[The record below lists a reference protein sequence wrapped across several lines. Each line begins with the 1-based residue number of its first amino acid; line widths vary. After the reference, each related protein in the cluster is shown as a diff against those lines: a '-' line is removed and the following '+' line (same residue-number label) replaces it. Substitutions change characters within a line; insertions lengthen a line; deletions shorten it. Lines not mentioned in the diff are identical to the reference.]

1 MPYPEDLSPNQ
12 RLNKENQA
20 SPERALPTSV
30 DVVIVGGGLSG
41 KALAS
46 RLNPDISFV
55 IIDSRKP
62 GKSKEAMYLVTSS
75 IAQRW
80 GISDQERNRRN
91 LVTNCVWYAPNGEI
105 AEELST
111 SGESEGFAITPQ
123 TAMER
128 AVAVDPTKIYY
139 ETKFVE
145 VDDAK
150 DGKMVVHTDRGN
162 IEGNLVIDATGWEAN
177 VMHQYYG
184 EEDYM
189 IDAVYGGNYRTRGF
203 DPSTMSFFRGLPLN
217 NKNWV
222 MPIGPQGAEVVA
234 TQQTGRSKA
243 DDWWDNHA
251 ETEFDNMVDL
261 YEAKG
266 QTIVNDKQ
274 GRRMGFRL
282 EPAKRKY
289 YKGKVVPFG
298 ESAGLNSPL
307 IGQLVDVLP
316 EYAQRMADMINGA
329 KIDNSWDHVGKKFY
343 RSFITDAPY
352 SYLLH
357 SVMRDNSIR
366 LRDGYPTI
374 NRKLSDALK
383 TVFDEDK
390 LWSTLRDNGLSPKDL
405 ATLAKAHPL
414 QLAEFAV
421 QSVPSLLSVLVN
433 NPELYVQFAAGLS
446 KDVFKRSQPPTE
458 VYKA

>member
-1 MPYPEDLSPNQ
+1 MPYQEQGIPKQGLK
-12 RLNKENQA
+12 KEIQA
-20 SPERALPTSV
+20 TPERALPTSV

-41 KALAS
+41 KAIAS
-46 RLNPDISFV
+46 RLGPDVSFV
-55 IIDSRKP
+55 IIDSRKA

-75 IAQRW
+75 IAQKW

-91 LVTNCVWYAPNGEI
+91 LVTNCVWYASNGEV

-111 SGESEGFAITPQ
+111 SGEREGFAITPQ

-128 AVAVDPTKIYY
+128 AVRVDPTKVFY
-139 ETKFVE
+139 ETRFLE
-145 VDDAK
+145 VDDSQK
-150 DGKMVVHTDRGN
+150 GKMVVHTDKGKIN
-162 IEGNLVIDATGWEAN
+162 GNLVIDATGWEAN
-177 VMHQYYG
+177 VIHGFYG
-184 EEDYM
+184 SEDYM
-189 IDAVYGGNYRTRGF
+189 IDAVYGGNYRTRSL
-203 DPSTMSFFRGLPLN
+203 DPRTMSFFRGLPLN

-234 TQQTGRSKA
+234 TQQTRISKA
-243 DDWWDNHA
+243 DEWWDNHA
-251 ETEFDNMVDL
+251 ETEFDNMVTL

-282 EPAKRKY
+282 EPAKRRF

-316 EYAQRMADMINGA
+316 MYAQRMADMINDA
-329 KIDNSWDHVGKKFY
+329 KTNNSWDHVGRKFY

-357 SVMRDNSIR
+357 SVMRDNSTR
-366 LRDGYPTI
+366 LRGGYPTI

-405 ATLAKAHPL
+405 ATLAKAHPM

-421 QSVPSLLSVLVN
+421 QSVPSLLLVLVH
-433 NPELYVQFAAGLS
+433 NPELYVQFATGLT
-446 KDVFKRSQPPTE
+446 KGAFKRGQTSTE
-458 VYKA
+458 IYSA